1 MNHDELTREADA
13 LTGGPAF
20 NAWPIRG
27 RRLRPHKGGGG
38 GDGGARQMEEDRQ
51 RRISA
56 AVNRINSIFNGADT
70 YAGVGKAS
78 QYVPGQTYYNADGSV
93 FVAPMKTVQQE
104 VSHDQAGY
112 YQNPNGDS
120 PTWQMNSGVY
130 EQGGDSNSRYYRDA
144 QVADQDAINKAL
156 QNGLYTSV
164 QKITGQSRQP
174 LYDEQRQAVYD
185 LNSKDVNRQF
195 SEAER
200 ANRFGL
206 ARAGLMGG
214 SADIDSNA
222 ELQRRTNEG
231 LIKAAGIGDQAA
243 ADLRSADERARQNLI
258 SMAQSGIDTGTAGQM
273 ALGQLDANS
282 QNAASARSGATV
294 GSLFGD
300 LAQAYLYGQQ
310 QAGLRAGMSPYQS
323 YFQPG
328 VSNST
333 RSGYGGNVQ

>member
-1 MNHDELTREADA
+1 MS
-13 LTGGPAF
+13 
-20 NAWPIRG
+20 
-27 RRLRPHKGGGG
+27 GGGG

-56 AVNRINSIFNGADT
+56 AVSRINSIFNGADVLQ
-70 YAGVGKAS
+70 GVGKAS
-78 QYVPGQTYYNADGSV
+78 QYTPGQTYYNADGTI
-93 FVAPMKTVQQE
+93 FVAPTKTTQQE
-104 VSHDQAGY
+104 ITADQAGTY
-112 YQNPNGDS
+112 TAGDS
-120 PTWQMNSGVY
+120 PQFRLNPGVQ
-130 EQGGDSNSRYYRDA
+130 EGSRNNGNDSYYYRDVD
-144 QVADQDAINKAL
+144 VADQDAINKAL
-156 QNGLYTSV
+156 QDGLYTSV
-164 QKITGQSRQP
+164 QKVTGQARQP

-195 SEAER
+195 EEAER

-206 ARAGLMGG
+206 ARAGLLGG
-214 SADIDSNA
+214 SADVDSNA
-222 ELQRRTNEG
+222 DLQRRTNEG

-243 ADLRSADERARQNLI
+243 ADLQTSDERARQNLI

-273 ALGQLDANS
+273 ALSQLDANT

-310 QAGLRAGMSPYQS
+310 QKGLAAGMSPYQS